1 MRLIKIDK
9 DENIKYNKEIKA
21 YLNPDYIY
29 VPIEDGANILVRN
42 HDEINLD
49 TILCEK
55 DGIVSLSSVSG
66 KVIGLKNMYVNKNLT
81 KCIVVENN
89 FREDGKLIK
98 SKRRI
103 DNIAKE
109 EFVNLIRKYTNINE
123 DFNSNNLIV
132 SAIDYEIYEMVLS
145 KLINSYADDI
155 LDTID
160 AIVKILDIKKCILA
174 IKDNDSDN
182 VVSLLNLIG
191 TYPNIQ
197 LKLMPDL
204 YPVGNKQILSKELM
218 GKEKTIFLDVS
229 DILNILN
236 ILRKGKPLCY
246 KYVTFSGNK
255 INKSVVLKVKLGTNI
270 KEIIANNFKIIDDD
284 YHLVVNGLLSG
295 YELNSL
301 DTIITEEVRSV
312 FITSA
317 ITDKETKCLNCGLC
331 VKHCPVGA
339 NPRTG
344 YKMDKCIKC
353 GLCHYVCPANRR

>member
-1 MRLIKIDK
+1 
-9 DENIKYNKEIKA
+9 
-21 YLNPDYIY
+21 
-29 VPIEDGANILVRN
+29 
-42 HDEINLD
+42 
-49 TILCEK
+49 
-55 DGIVSLSSVSG
+55 
-66 KVIGLKNMYVNKNLT
+66 
-81 KCIVVENN
+81 
-89 FREDGKLIK
+89 
-98 SKRRI
+98 
-103 DNIAKE
+103 
-109 EFVNLIRKYTNINE
+109 
-123 DFNSNNLIV
+123 
-132 SAIDYEIYEMVLS
+132 
-145 KLINSYADDI
+145 
-155 LDTID
+155 
-160 AIVKILDIKKCILA
+160 
-174 IKDNDSDN
+174 
-182 VVSLLNLIG
+182 
-191 TYPNIQ
+191 
-197 LKLMPDL
+197 
-204 YPVGNKQILSKELM
+204 M

-270 KEIIANNFKIIDDD
+270 KEIIANNFKILDDD